1 MFGQWLTLSTLSYPE
16 KTFKGK
22 IDKIYNLIDQDSKV
36 MNARVII
43 ANPDFLLKPGM
54 LGTVRVSASSD
65 VNLPV
70 VNARAVIFDE
80 NKNYVLLLSSDN
92 KVRIQ
97 EIEIGRKTAD
107 KIFISKGV
115 KAGDRVIASKQV
127 FLFEN
132 LKTQ

>member
-1 MFGQWLTLSTLSYPE
+1 
-16 KTFKGK
+16 
-22 IDKIYNLIDQDSKV
+22 
-36 MNARVII
+36 MNARVVI
-43 ANPDFLLKPGM
+43 ANNHALLKPGM
-54 LGTVRVSASSD
+54 MGTVKVSAYSGID
-65 VNLPV
+65 LPA
-70 VNARAVIFDE
+70 VNARAIVFDN
-80 NKNYVLLLSSDN
+80 NKNYVLVLNNEN

-107 KIFISKGV
+107 RVYINKGL